1 MTIVQYLSLAGLA
14 FGTYAGLY
22 AIIAP
27 DRIARSLRLQADMR
41 KPGGYAEFRS
51 TFGGVFFMIHA
62 AAIVIMFAAPAAI
75 AAHTVAPIAAAWY
88 GAAIFRCLSM
98 ALDKEKNGEGGINR
112 YWVLLEIFMGTL
124 IGAPMW
130 ALLL

>member
-1 MTIVQYLSLAGLA
+1 MTLAQYLSLAGLA

-41 KPGGYAEFRS
+41 KSGGYAEFRS

-62 AAIVIMFAAPAAI
+62 AAIVIMFTTTAVTAAYTI
-75 AAHTVAPIAAAWY
+75 APIAAAWY
-88 GAAIFRCLSM
+88 GAAICRSLSM
-98 ALDKEKNGEGGINR
+98 VLDKEKNGEGGINR
-112 YWVLLEIFMGTL
+112 YWVLLEVIMGTL

-130 ALLL
+130 ALVL